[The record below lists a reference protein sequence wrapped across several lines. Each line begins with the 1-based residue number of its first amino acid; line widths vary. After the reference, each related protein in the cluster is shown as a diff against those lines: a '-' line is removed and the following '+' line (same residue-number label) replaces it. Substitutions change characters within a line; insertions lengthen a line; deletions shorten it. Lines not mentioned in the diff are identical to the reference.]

1 MAAAGESGGGASAHL
16 AQDGFR
22 SVAFVAERALRLV
35 AFEAARTDGAMAG
48 VLRAKGFL
56 RFAECDGYSL
66 TLQACGG
73 RLEVRTR
80 SDDDD
85 DAAASGGDGAGAD
98 GGCRFV
104 MIGQRLAE
112 APLLRRLAACEDAGG
127 APAGADGECAPCAPE
142 ADGAAAAA
150 FCAALAKD
158 QRFELRWVREAEA
171 GGSLVAFR
179 LLAWLGADAED
190 LNNDLL
196 DGVNLHGSGRRWLA
210 PRREQIDGVRQL
222 VLMQPLCGG
231 ADDARACWAEVAAAA
246 ERVMAR
252 RFAGVYC
259 GGCDCLENLAGKV
272 LV

>member
-1 MAAAGESGGGASAHL
+1 M
-16 AQDGFR
+16 
-22 SVAFVAERALRLV
+22 
-35 AFEAARTDGAMAG
+35 
-48 VLRAKGFL
+48 
-56 RFAECDGYSL
+56 
-66 TLQACGG
+66 
-73 RLEVRTR
+73 
-80 SDDDD
+80 
-85 DAAASGGDGAGAD
+85 
-98 GGCRFV
+98 
-104 MIGQRLAE
+104 
-112 APLLRRLAACEDAGG
+112 
-127 APAGADGECAPCAPE
+127 
-142 ADGAAAAA
+142 
-150 FCAALAKD
+150 
-158 QRFELRWVREAEA
+158 RWVREAEA

-222 VLMQPLCGG
+222 VLMQPLCAG